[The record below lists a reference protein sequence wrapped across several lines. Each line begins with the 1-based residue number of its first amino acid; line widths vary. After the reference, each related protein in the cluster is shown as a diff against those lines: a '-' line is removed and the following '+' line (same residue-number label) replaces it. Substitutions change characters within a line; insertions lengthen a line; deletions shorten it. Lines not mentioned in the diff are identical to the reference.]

1 MCKYFSAISN
11 GKGKVLFFK
20 LEDIQKLQQQDNPE
34 SYDCNSHT
42 SIAHFNSIKGE
53 QEDKWN
59 KWEYDNYNKKLKLD
73 GDLVAKDDS
82 KQVKKV
88 IEKYLADNNAIYCQ
102 KIYLNNS
109 GHRNSGDSNSG
120 HRNSGHSN
128 SGDRNSGHS
137 NSGDWNSGDRNS
149 GYRNSGYRNSGHR
162 NSGDSN
168 SGHSNSGNWN
178 SGDWNSGHSNPGD
191 RNSGHSNSGHSN
203 SGDRNSGDWNSGDWN
218 SGHRNSGYM
227 NSNKPDIRIFNKIT
241 SKKLENINFPNYFY
255 FDLTNWVNVSDMTDS
270 DKKEFWWY
278 KTTDGYLRT
287 QTYQESWKKSFNEA
301 TKEDVEL
308 TLKLPNFNYKIF
320 EEITGIT
327 KSIIDKKLK

>member
-109 GHRNSGDSNSG
+109 GHRNSGHSNSG
-120 HRNSGHSN
+120 HRNSG
-128 SGDRNSGHS
+128 DR
-137 NSGDWNSGDRNS
+137 
-149 GYRNSGYRNSGHR
+149 
-162 NSGDSN
+162 
-168 SGHSNSGNWN
+168 
-178 SGDWNSGHSNPGD
+178 
-191 RNSGHSNSGHSN
+191 
-203 SGDRNSGDWNSGDWN
+203 NSGDWN

>member
-137 NSGDWNSGDRNS
+137 NSG
-149 GYRNSGYRNSGHR
+149 
-162 NSGDSN
+162 
-168 SGHSNSGNWN
+168 
-178 SGDWNSGHSNPGD
+178 
-191 RNSGHSNSGHSN
+191 HSN
-203 SGDRNSGDWNSGDWN
+203 SGDRNSGDRNSGDWN